1 MGAAR
6 VGKTLGNFRILECLG
21 SGGSGMIWKAEDLS
35 LGRMVALKA
44 LRSEL
49 AADAEMSQRFRDEAR
64 ALAKLSHANIASLY
78 SLIEDDDGL
87 FLVLEYVEGNTLAA
101 LLATSGPLPLE
112 SAYALFHQ
120 VLDGVGHAHEM
131 GVVHRDLK
139 PANLMVDARGR
150 VKVMD
155 FGIARVVGA
164 ARTTHHGKLVGTPEY
179 MSPEQVR
186 GEDATIRS
194 DIYSLGAL
202 LFEMVT
208 GQPPF
213 RGSASFELMRAQ
225 IEDAPPKPRALR
237 PDLDARVAAA
247 ILRALAKRPTDRFAT
262 TRELQDVLLDAGA
275 ARRGPSVLPV
285 WRDLPLASSSSEA
298 PTLDHLDR
306 VTGGGPPRGL
316 GAGGGTPGS
325 LLSGSSTEP
334 LDVWKRAV
342 EAFDDEIDAASESAD
357 QAASGAQPRARAHAT
372 VVLDPLQETAR
383 LELARPTRMLEDAPF
398 AAHARSLHAQGERRA
413 ERHPAAWLLWTIA
426 TATALALALGWVGLR
441 PRDVPPAADAAAELE
456 NRARSERAAL
466 RAPPRVPEIAA
477 ETSARAE
484 PKPAPSSPPRGAA
497 ESPRAKRRQP
507 APVVEPSREPEPR
520 AQEEPG
526 WVIRR

>member
-21 SGGSGMIWKAEDLS
+21 SGGSGMIWKAEDSS
-35 LGRMVALKA
+35 LGRLVALKA

-49 AADAEMSQRFRDEAR
+49 AADSEMSLRFRDEAR
-64 ALAKLSHANIASLY
+64 TLAKLSHANVASLY

-112 SAYALFHQ
+112 SAFALFHQ

-155 FGIARVVGA
+155 FGIARVAGA

-194 DIYSLGAL
+194 DIYSLGIL

-208 GQPPF
+208 GQAPF

-225 IEDAPPKPRALR
+225 VEDAPPDPRALR

-247 ILRALAKRPTDRFAT
+247 ILRALAKRPADRFAT
-262 TRELQDVLLDAGA
+262 TRELQDALQGAGA
-275 ARRGPSVLPV
+275 ARRGNTVPPV
-285 WRDLPLASSSSEA
+285 WRDLPLASSASEA
-298 PTLDHLDR
+298 PTLEH
-306 VTGGGPPRGL
+306 VEQAAGGASPRAL
-316 GAGGGTPGS
+316 GAGGVAPEARGPGS
-325 LLSGSSTEP
+325 SNEP

-342 EAFDDEIDAASESAD
+342 EALDDEIDAASAGAD
-357 QAASGAQPRARAHAT
+357 QAGADRRASAHAT
-372 VVLDPLQETAR
+372 VVLDPMQETTR
-383 LELARPTRMLEDAPF
+383 IEPVRPTRMLEAAPF
-398 AAHARSLHAQGERRA
+398 AANAQSLRGERKGRA
-413 ERHPAAWLLWTIA
+413 EPRPALWLLWAIAAA
-426 TATALALALGWVGLR
+426 TAIALALGVVRLR
-441 PRDVPPAADAAAELE
+441 PRDIPAVSDAAAKLE
-456 NRARSERAAL
+456 APARSERAAL
-466 RAPPRVPEIAA
+466 RAPPRAPEVAA
-477 ETSARAE
+477 EASARTE
-484 PKPAPSSPPRGAA
+484 QKTTAPSLPRRAA
-497 ESPRAKRRQP
+497 ESPRVKRRQP
-507 APVVEPSREPEPR
+507 APAPQPGREPEPR
-520 AQEEPG
+520 VQEEPG

>member
-35 LGRMVALKA
+35 LGRVVALKA
-44 LRSEL
+44 LRAEL
-49 AADAEMSQRFRDEAR
+49 AADSEMSLRFRDEAR
-64 ALAKLSHANIASLY
+64 TLAKLSHANVASLY

-112 SAYALFHQ
+112 SAFALFHQ

-155 FGIARVVGA
+155 FGIARVAGA

-194 DIYSLGAL
+194 DIYSLGIL
-202 LFEMVT
+202 LFEMVA
-208 GQPPF
+208 GQTPF

-225 IEDAPPKPRALR
+225 VEDAPPDPRALR

-247 ILRALAKRPTDRFAT
+247 ILRALAKRPADRFAS
-262 TRELQDVLLDAGA
+262 TRELQDALLDAGA
-275 ARRGPSVLPV
+275 ARRGHTAPPV
-285 WRDLPLASSSSEA
+285 WRDLPLASSTSEA
-298 PTLDHLDR
+298 PTLEN
-306 VTGGGPPRGL
+306 VAQAAGGASRQAL
-316 GAGGGTPGS
+316 GAGAVAPDARVPGS
-325 LLSGSSTEP
+325 PSEP

-342 EAFDDEIDAASESAD
+342 EALDDEIDAAS
-357 QAASGAQPRARAHAT
+357 SGAEPAAAVAERRATAHAT
-372 VVLDPLQETAR
+372 VVLDPMQETTR
-383 LELARPTRMLEDAPF
+383 LEPVRPTRMLGAAPF
-398 AAHARSLHAQGERRA
+398 AASAGSQAQREAQA
-413 ERHPAAWLLWTIA
+413 ERSTPVALLLAIAA
-426 TATALALALGWVGLR
+426 ATALALALGLVRLR
-441 PRDVPPAADAAAELE
+441 TRDVPAARDAAAKLE
-456 NRARSERAAL
+456 APARSERAAL
-466 RAPPRVPEIAA
+466 RAPPRAPEAA
-477 ETSARAE
+477 TETSPRAE
-484 PKPAPSSPPRGAA
+484 PKAEAPSPPRRAA
-497 ESPRAKRRQP
+497 ESPRARRRQP
-507 APVVEPSREPEPR
+507 EPAPQPSREPEPR
-520 AQEEPG
+520 AQGEPG